1 MVRMVTVPGLDAK
14 SRLKKRWSI
23 GDVFVAAGAGNSM
36 NQVHAKPS
44 VALLGLGI
52 MGSGMAHRLLG
63 AGFPLTIYN
72 RTAEKAAAFGER
84 GAKIVVRPR
93 EAVGR
98 ADIIISMV
106 ADDSASRSVWLG
118 EHGALGAALSGAV
131 LIESSTLSL
140 RWVKELAAAAAARG
154 CELLDAPVTGSKAQ
168 AASGELNFLVGG
180 SAVALD
186 KARITLSVMSRA
198 IMHVGPSGSGAL
210 LKLVNNFLCGVQV
223 ASLAE
228 AVAWLEKSEG
238 DCEQMLEFLKN
249 GAGGSP
255 LIKIVSERMSR
266 KDFTPN
272 FLLRLMAKDL
282 GYAVEEASRHSL
294 ELATGASAHEV
305 FKRAIANGQGDK
317 DMSAVVEQFRKI

>member
-1 MVRMVTVPGLDAK
+1 
-14 SRLKKRWSI
+14 
-23 GDVFVAAGAGNSM
+23 M
-36 NQVHAKPS
+36 NPIDSKPS

-72 RTAEKAAAFGER
+72 RTAEKAAAFAER
-84 GAKIVVRPR
+84 GAKVATKPR
-93 EAVGR
+93 DAVGR
-98 ADIIISMV
+98 AEIIISMV

-118 EHGALGAALSGAV
+118 EQGALGAALPGAV
-131 LIESSTLSL
+131 LVESSTLSL
-140 RWVKELAAAAAARG
+140 PWVRELAAAAAKHG

-180 SAVALD
+180 SPRALE
-186 KARITLSVMSRA
+186 KARIALLVMSRA
-198 IMHVGPSGSGAL
+198 IVYVGPSGNGAL

-228 AVAWLEKSEG
+228 AVAWLEKSGG
-238 DCEQMLEFLKN
+238 DSEQMLEFLKN

-255 LIKIVSERMSR
+255 LIKLISERMSQR
-266 KDFTPN
+266 NFTPN

-282 GYAVEEASRHSL
+282 GYAVDEANRHSL

-305 FKRAIANGQGDK
+305 FKRAMANGQGDK
-317 DMSAVVEQFRKI
+317 DMSAVVEQFRKK

>member
-1 MVRMVTVPGLDAK
+1 
-14 SRLKKRWSI
+14 
-23 GDVFVAAGAGNSM
+23 M
-36 NQVHAKPS
+36 NQIHAKPS

-72 RTAEKAAAFGER
+72 RTAQKAAPFAER
-84 GAKIVVRPR
+84 GAKLVAKPR

-98 ADIIISMV
+98 AEIIISMV
-106 ADDSASRSVWLG
+106 ADDAASRGVWLG
-118 EHGALGAALSGAV
+118 EHGALSAALPGAV
-131 LIESSTLSL
+131 LVESSTLSL
-140 RWVKELAAAAAARG
+140 PWIKELAAAASGRR

-180 SAVALD
+180 SPVALER
-186 KARITLSVMSRA
+186 ARIALSVMGRA
-198 IMHVGPSGSGAL
+198 IVYVGPSGSGAL

-228 AVAWLEKSEG
+228 AVAWLEKSGG
-238 DCEQMLEFLKN
+238 DSEQMLDFLKN

-272 FLLRLMAKDL
+272 FLLRLMTKDL
-282 GYAVEEASRHSL
+282 GYAVDEANRHSL
-294 ELATGASAHEV
+294 ELATGVSAHEV
-305 FKRAIANGQGDK
+305 FKRAIGNGQGDK